1 MNLRDCES
9 SMKQVDVYALGL
21 ILWELCTRCRDWYSQ
36 GQSVPKYSMPY
47 ELEVGKNPSYDQ
59 LQVLVSRH
67 KARPL
72 FPTGWGDGP
81 AAKIAR
87 ETCED
92 CWDHDAEARLT
103 ALCADER
110 MHEMSNLPPRSR
122 GYLTSSPP
130 LSTNNQLTSGL
141 ITQTD
146 VPLNAAHKSVVGIL
160 KSANRQ
166 RYAEGTDPAVLNL
179 VSPSSLKNREMLAN
193 QIQTFQGRN
202 PCIERNLRPTNIS
215 NSAHIDRSQK
225 HSFMPQNAELRLSRF
240 DGDASVEDFISS
252 AIGKRSNAQSILGE
266 GIPNQHNI
274 DRKMAG
280 WYGVRSLIQR
290 KLFKRHPYSLH
301 DDSDEKLSNLD
312 KNGHLTVCVNME
324 PNSSSSVDAHHSS
337 HRPEPAVR
345 PTNLDIIPKHPH
357 SNRMRD
363 SRKSI
368 EYTRYKTPPGS
379 TDEQFAIVANEGPHI
394 VTSKSA
400 TAVRSLNNF
409 EMFDEN
415 NLKRQRSLE
424 VFRDVFGTKSS
435 VERLR
440 DPSQRVKTPGD
451 VPPSVRRVRASK
463 TLSLYDDR
471 MMDMSTSGNPL

>member
-9 SMKQVDVYALGL
+9 SLKQVDVYALGL
-21 ILWELCTRCRDWYSQ
+21 ILWELSSRCRDWYPP
-36 GQSVPKYSMPY
+36 GQTVPNYCMPY
-47 ELEVGKNPSYDQ
+47 ETEVGKNASYEQ

-72 FPTGWGDGP
+72 FPTGWGGGP
-81 AAKIAR
+81 AAKIVR

-110 MHEMSNLPPRSR
+110 IFEISNLQPRSR
-122 GYLTSSPP
+122 SHLASSAP
-130 LSTNNQLTSGL
+130 LSANNELPAETTTQNDASDHTNRNL
-141 ITQTD
+141 I
-146 VPLNAAHKSVVGIL
+146 GIL
-160 KSANRQ
+160 KNRH
-166 RYAEGTDPAVLNL
+166 RYPEGSNPAVLNL
-179 VSPSSLKNREMLAN
+179 VSPSSLKNREIFAN
-193 QIQTFQGRN
+193 QIQPFQGRN
-202 PCIERNLRPTNIS
+202 PCMERNLSPTNTL
-215 NSAHIDRSQK
+215 NSVLIDRSQK
-225 HSFMPQNAELRLSRF
+225 HSFMPQNAELRLSRLE
-240 DGDASVEDFISS
+240 DDVSVEDLISS
-252 AIGKRSNAQSILGE
+252 AIRHHSNVQSILGE
-266 GIPNQHNI
+266 GIPKQNNV
-274 DRKMAG
+274 DRQMGG
-280 WYGVRSLIQR
+280 WYGVRALIQR

-301 DDSDEKLSNLD
+301 DDSDEKLSNLE
-312 KNGHLTVCVNME
+312 KNGNLTVRVNVE
-324 PNSSSSVDAHHSS
+324 PNRSPSAEAHYSS

-345 PTNLDIIPKHPH
+345 PTNLDIIPKVP
-357 SNRMRD
+357 RPIIRTRD
-363 SRKSI
+363 SRKST
-368 EYTRYKTPPGS
+368 ENTRYKTPPGS
-379 TDEQFAIVANEGPHI
+379 TDEQFAIVMNEGPHI

-409 EMFDEN
+409 EMFDEH

-424 VFRDVFGTKSS
+424 VFRDVFGTKGS

-471 MMDMSTSGNPL
+471 MMDMSTTGNAL